1 MLELRKLRHQ
11 LLGRVKCSK
20 LLQKI
25 LQLGREDGG
34 MAVDQ
39 CRRAIEFG
47 IGENQLPPGA
57 LNRLAFEID
66 RIVAISRPRTLHR
79 PFQEHVRSK
88 HADGFDRC
96 RPLVDADEIDAFQ
109 RGECFGTQV
118 VAEGRSVGALV
129 DEPIGCD
136 GDHEAIAELPRLL
149 QVSDVPDVEQVEY
162 TVALHDLGPT
172 CGGFVEFVCDFA
184 K

>member
-1 MLELRKLRHQ
+1 MPEPVVVAESLRKNY
-11 LLGRVKCSK
+11 GKFT
-20 LLQKI
+20 
-25 LQLGREDGG
+25 
-34 MAVDQ
+34 AVD
-39 CRRAIEFG
+39 G
-47 IGENQLPPGA
+47 IN
-57 LNRLAFEID
+57 FT
-66 RIVAISRPRTLHR
+66 V
-79 PFQEHVRSK
+79 
-88 HADGFDRC
+88 
-96 RPLVDADEIDAFQ
+96 Q

-136 GDHEAIAELPRLL
+136 GDYEAIAELPRLL